1 MLNGFDD
8 DVTVKT
14 GNILITFVAVTKSET
29 GTWDL
34 GLEDS
39 GTRGRG
45 DVGTRGRGDA
55 GTRGLGDVGTWGR
68 GDMGTRGRGDSERW
82 GREYVGTRRRVGIRG
97 RDKQIT
103 PDFCAELVKSN
114 F

>member
-1 MLNGFDD
+1 M
-8 DVTVKT
+8 
-14 GNILITFVAVTKSET
+14 E
-29 GTWDL
+29 
-34 GLEDS
+34 
-39 GTRGRG
+39 TRGRG

-55 GTRGLGDVGTWGR
+55 GTQGRGDAGTRGLGEV
-68 GDMGTRGRGDSERW
+68 

-103 PDFCAELVKSN
+103 PDFCAELVKYN

>member
-1 MLNGFDD
+1 MGTRGRL
-8 DVTVKT
+8 DV
-14 GNILITFVAVTKSET
+14 
-29 GTWDL
+29 
-34 GLEDS
+34 

-45 DVGTRGRGDA
+45 DARTQGRGDA
-55 GTRGLGDVGTWGR
+55 GTRGLGEV
-68 GDMGTRGRGDSERW
+68 

-103 PDFCAELVKSN
+103 PDFCAELVKYN

>member
-1 MLNGFDD
+1 M
-8 DVTVKT
+8 
-14 GNILITFVAVTKSET
+14 AVTKSRT

-39 GTRGRG
+39 GTRGR
-45 DVGTRGRGDA
+45 RDA
-55 GTRGLGDVGTWGR
+55 GTWGLGDVGTWGR
-68 GDMGTRGRGDSERW
+68 EDVGTRGLKDVGTRGLGEV
-82 GREYVGTRRRVGIRG
+82 GREYVGTRRRVGIQG

-103 PDFCAELVKSN
+103 PDFCAELVRYN